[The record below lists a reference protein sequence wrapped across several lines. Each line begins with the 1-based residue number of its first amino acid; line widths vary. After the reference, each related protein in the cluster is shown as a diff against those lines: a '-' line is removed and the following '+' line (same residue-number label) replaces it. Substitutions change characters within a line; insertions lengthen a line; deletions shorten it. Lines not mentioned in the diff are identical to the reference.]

1 MSKSFAVIG
10 IGRFGT
16 SVALTLSLMGHEVLA
31 VDTSAAAIDS
41 IADRVTHAIVADATD
56 ERVLRR
62 IGIAEFDA
70 VVISVAADIR
80 ASILT
85 AMLSKELG
93 AKRVVAKA
101 ADDLHAKLLIKAGA
115 DQVVQPERDSGV
127 RLARSI
133 AVDSVLDY
141 FALTDDVSINE
152 LRLPYSWAGKSL
164 VQLGIRTRYGV
175 SVIAI
180 KRGEKMIV
188 AIDPNSALEQGDVL
202 VLLGS
207 NHELE
212 KLASNRLIRK

>member
-141 FALTDDVSINE
+141 FALTDDISINE

-175 SVIAI
+175 SVIAL

-212 KLASNRLIRK
+212 KLASID

>member
-1 MSKSFAVIG
+1 MSKSLAVIG

-180 KRGEKMIV
+180 KRVDKMIV

-212 KLASNRLIRK
+212 KLASID

>member
-70 VVISVAADIR
+70 VVISVAANIR

-212 KLASNRLIRK
+212 KLASID

>member
-164 VQLGIRTRYGV
+164 VQLGVRTRYGV

-212 KLASNRLIRK
+212 KLASID